1 MAFTPSYLECHSHH
15 SISRFIL
22 RRQGS
27 FVSWRLSLGSSSE
40 AAPQSGL
47 PTPLALRTASELHT
61 MKQVCTLLAISAC
74 HSVSERPI
82 SKVLH
87 LLEDMKKQLEAEAK
101 KDEETYHNLACWCDT
116 NDKAKTEAI
125 KVANSRITDLVAA
138 TQENAAYAAEL
149 EVEIKQHY
157 KEVDQGKMAL
167 GEARAN
173 RERSADEWYGTEK
186 DLVQSIAALKNAI
199 QLLSKQN
206 GGSALLHISKMVK
219 FVVDRRTTPLA
230 GLSDQQHASLTQFL
244 QQPASAGS
252 YNSQSGEIF
261 GILTSMLEEM
271 EKDLEEGRS
280 KESKDGEDYQD
291 LKSTKSAENDAGKT
305 AIATKKQELART
317 QEKLENAK
325 EDLDDT
331 RAALS
336 ADTKFLS
343 DLKLRCQSTD
353 KEYSDRVAERQTEI
367 SAVSDAISMLTDDD
381 NVETMTRAMNFLQ
394 TASQSSRA
402 QKAAVR
408 GRAATLLLQVAAKTG
423 NRLIAAL
430 AAEVETDVFAKVKK
444 AIDDMTAQLKKEME
458 EEVKHRD
465 FCVSELD
472 VRDKEIAKKERE
484 AQEFDNR
491 ISDLQLSIEEF
502 SKEIQAA
509 TKEIAET
516 KVQIKKAGMNREAE
530 NADFQATIN
539 DQRETQDLLHKVMTR
554 LAVVYGK
561 TQEER
566 LAATGASSLAQQEP
580 GAAAP
585 PPPPGFEKKQK
596 NKGSTGVLSMIEG
609 LIDDSKK
616 VEADAVAAEREA
628 QSDYESFVSDSND
641 SISRQQNSITNKS
654 EAKARAEEELS
665 QAKADYESTQGDI
678 ERLHNVV
685 SDLHNEC
692 DFTLKNFETRQK
704 ARQDELDG
712 MAQAKA
718 ILSGASFD

>member
-1 MAFTPSYLECHSHH
+1 MKLICRAVAFAGCS
-15 SISRFIL
+15 
-22 RRQGS
+22 
-27 FVSWRLSLGSSSE
+27 
-40 AAPQSGL
+40 
-47 PTPLALRTASELHT
+47 
-61 MKQVCTLLAISAC
+61 AID
-74 HSVSERPI
+74 ERPI
-82 SKVLH
+82 TKVVK
-87 LLEDMKKQLEAEAK
+87 LLQDMKSQLEAEEK
-101 KDEETYHNLACWCDT
+101 KDEETYHNLACWCET

-125 KVANSRITDLVAA
+125 KVADSRITDLVAA
-138 TQENAAYAAEL
+138 TEEGASYAAQL
-149 EVEIKQHY
+149 EVELEQHH
-157 KEVDQGKMAL
+157 KEVDQGKQAL
-167 GEARAN
+167 SQARSQ
-173 RERSADEWYGTEK
+173 REQAADEWYSTEK

-199 QLLSKQN
+199 QVLSKQH
-206 GGSALLHISKMVK
+206 GGESLLHVSKVLR
-219 FVVDRRTTPLA
+219 FVMDRRADSFA
-230 GLSDQQHASLTQFL
+230 GLSQQQHSTLTQFL

-261 GILTSMLEEM
+261 GILRSMLEEM
-271 EKDLEEGRS
+271 EKDLEEGRTS
-280 KESKDGEDYQD
+280 ETQDKQQYQD
-291 LKSTKSAENDAGKT
+291 MKFSKTEENDAGKK
-305 AIATKKQELART
+305 AIATKKQELATTR
-317 QEKLENAK
+317 EKLENNK